1 MHEEHGGDISK
12 ILTIEGSEHRP
23 KRRVA
28 GMTMGGLRRQVTMR
42 KPKKEDDDCTV
53 YASAKY
59 GATPQSDGGV
69 GGGGNNGIN
78 SINFELK
85 RRNLVADMTA
95 RSSSQNIT
103 WSIGLKNYLRVL
115 SDFVHFSQRRQS

>member
-28 GMTMGGLRRQVTMR
+28 GMTMGGLRRQVKMR
-42 KPKKEDDDCTV
+42 KPEKDDDNCTV

-59 GATPQSDGGV
+59 GATAQNDGGV
-69 GGGGNNGIN
+69 GGGGSNGGG
-78 SINFELK
+78 SGSGFINFELK

-95 RSSSQNIT
+95 R
-103 WSIGLKNYLRVL
+103 
-115 SDFVHFSQRRQS
+115 